1 MAAIASAPPV
11 VSSATSSSEP
21 RLFANSSS
29 SSRRVLT
36 RPAERTSPSS
46 EIATS
51 QNSRW
56 TSKPMYLITGL
67 LLFVADAGDQVG
79 KRHRRIRARG
89 TSGPVAAAAT
99 EKHGLAAHRAN
110 GLPNLRSPKQP
121 LVPQRPTLRLEPD
134 AQLTGTQGCSFM
146 AGDAVAT
153 AFTESGPAP
162 PEWLLEVYP
171 GDDRDGDDGR
181 GNPVNDHAVLSATI
195 TFSRPSATAKP
206 M

>member
-36 RPAERTSPSS
+36 RPAERTFPSS

-110 GLPNLRSPKQP
+110 GLPSLRSPKEP
-121 LVPQRPTLRLEPD
+121 LVPERPTLRLEPD
-134 AQLTGTQGCSFM
+134 AQLTRTQGAVSWPEKRHSAHCYSEAHEWRVPLALSSPAARQLE
-146 AGDAVAT
+146 AGFGRPNA
-153 AFTESGPAP
+153 
-162 PEWLLEVYP
+162 LR
-171 GDDRDGDDGR
+171 RD
-181 GNPVNDHAVLSATI
+181 
-195 TFSRPSATAKP
+195 
-206 M
+206 